1 MKSNKGITLI
11 EVMVV
16 TFIVSIMAAVAIP
29 IMRGR
34 INTAKWSEA
43 NLTAGTIRSAVRTF
57 IAENGPD
64 YDYRRLTAR
73 LDNPSLY
80 TVLGFN
86 NSDLSGS
93 YFNQGDYQLRN
104 VRADPPG
111 CVVDVRSSH
120 PEGPPGRGILAA
132 DGSWSVN

>member
-1 MKSNKGITLI
+1 MNSNKGITLI

-16 TFIVSIMAAVAIP
+16 TFIVGIMAAVAIP

-34 INTAKWSEA
+34 IDTAKWSEA

-64 YDYRRLTAR
+64 YDYKKLKGK
-73 LDNPSLY
+73 LDKPSLY
-80 TVLGFN
+80 TELGFN

-93 YFNQGDYQLRN
+93 YFNQRDYQLKK
-104 VRADPPG
+104 VQADPIG
-111 CVVDVRSSH
+111 CIVEVKSSH
-120 PEGPPGRGILAA
+120 PEGPPGRGTLTE
-132 DGSWSVN
+132 DGSWFVN